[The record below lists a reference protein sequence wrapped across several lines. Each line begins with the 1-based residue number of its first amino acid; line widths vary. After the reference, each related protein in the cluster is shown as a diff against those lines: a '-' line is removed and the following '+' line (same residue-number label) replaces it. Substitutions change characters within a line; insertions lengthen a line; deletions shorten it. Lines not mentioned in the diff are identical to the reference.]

1 MAAEETPVAAE
12 ETPAAGEKLEINA
25 CLVLNGDE
33 SRRCCE
39 FMKGKENRC
48 VYATTQPFVGDI
60 MAGKACVRL
69 SRQPN
74 TMKEKERDKGLDV
87 YCHLACTDVFAYG
100 LWVQS
105 IAGESRWFPPHEFKN
120 KLKDFP
126 GMKEMEEELVK
137 AFNDPST
144 FASSPLSPA
153 AIAAGADPDKP
164 NKALKSAQKLCARLR
179 DYWWK
184 AVEFAANENDLPSF
198 TKRLLLDGAK
208 YVAKLDGSEA
218 SIEQLRDSQQTTNG
232 EDSDVDNGNDGF

>member
-1 MAAEETPVAAE
+1 MAAEETPAAAE

-25 CLVLNGDE
+25 CLVLNGAE
-33 SRRCCE
+33 RRRCCE
-39 FMKGKENRC
+39 YMKGKENRC
-48 VYATTQPFVGDI
+48 VYATTQPFVGQI

-74 TMKEKERDKGLDV
+74 TMKEKDRDKGLDV

-105 IAGESRWFPPHEFKN
+105 ITGESRWFPPDEFKN

-137 AFNDPST
+137 AFNATST
-144 FASSPLSPA
+144 FASSPLSPS
-153 AIAAGADPDKP
+153 AIAAGADPK
-164 NKALKSAQKLCARLR
+164 KRARKLYAQLR
-179 DYWWK
+179 DYWWN
-184 AVEFAANENDLPSF
+184 AVEFAANENDLPSI

-208 YVAKLDGSEA
+208 YVAQLDGSEA
-218 SIEQLRDSQQTTNG
+218 SIKQLRDSQQTTNG
-232 EDSDVDNGNDGF
+232 EDSDVDNENAGF